1 MYNRT
6 DFITIIIIIIIEKE
20 NLGKKKRKKEKGDEG
35 EEEEEGWG
43 LGDVV
48 KKVGRDDRQRISNRP
63 SFRPRNQRCDGS
75 SFVFLTSS
83 LLLFYIY
90 LFIYTSTS
98 QIIICQVSSNHF
110 TLLYLSCSLSPP
122 HTKLPSP
129 PPPPPPLPLH
139 HFNLTLPFLFFSF
152 LFFFFS
158 SPTSS
163 THFVFFF
170 FCFPF
175 FNMHISNSKS
185 LPRFDHTKILYFIQ
199 SDLSITYVYV
209 IYIYFN
215 YLSN

>member
-1 MYNRT
+1 M
-6 DFITIIIIIIIEKE
+6 
-20 NLGKKKRKKEKGDEG
+20 
-35 EEEEEGWG
+35 
-43 LGDVV
+43 
-48 KKVGRDDRQRISNRP
+48 GRDDRQRISNRP

-129 PPPPPPLPLH
+129 PSPPPPPPPLPLH
-139 HFNLTLPFLFFSF
+139 QFNLTLPFLSLSFPSLLFFSF
-152 LFFFFS
+152 SFLLLLLLPTLFFFS
-158 SPTSS
+158 SVS
-163 THFVFFF
+163 
-170 FCFPF
+170 PF

-209 IYIYFN
+209 IYIYIF
-215 YLSN
+215 